1 MERAYSIVRNEV
13 VFLVISI
20 LFITTVH
27 CDAFATVT
35 RFSTQSSSLLLS
47 GEEEPD
53 LFDYFDPLLS
63 PHSYPN
69 GISPDKKPDAQQM
82 KDKNEIKYDD
92 LILSTREKKDTIAT
106 AVAPDTEFFDPL
118 LSPHMYPNGTPE
130 KVIGDDK
137 PNTKSEI
144 LSTAENATVDDN
156 EESIDLTTDFISLID
171 LATVTSSDQAVKDT
185 IDTAVAPDT
194 EFFDPLLSPHM
205 YPNGTPEKVI
215 GDDKPNTKS
224 EILSTAENATVD
236 DNEESIDLTT
246 DFISL
251 IDLATATSSDQSVNE
266 KEGIKDD
273 ETKNL
278 DLIQQFRRMTP
289 TISPH
294 DYPSGT
300 PENFREDKKE
310 KKKKQRVVGVLLID
324 HGSRNKASNDR
335 LEEMARLYQG
345 FSTKSNKNNDDD
357 IVLVE
362 AAHMEIASPSIPDG
376 LISLI
381 DQGVDEIVC
390 HPYFLS
396 AKGRHVSED
405 IPEILDDAISSLNI
419 TLPIVTTEPV
429 GSSTDIMLGAI
440 ESLVKTNLKVLRRSE
455 SNEANQEQ
463 SKRIGF

>member
-1 MERAYSIVRNEV
+1 
-13 VFLVISI
+13 
-20 LFITTVH
+20 
-27 CDAFATVT
+27 
-35 RFSTQSSSLLLS
+35 
-47 GEEEPD
+47 
-53 LFDYFDPLLS
+53 
-63 PHSYPN
+63 
-69 GISPDKKPDAQQM
+69 
-82 KDKNEIKYDD
+82 
-92 LILSTREKKDTIAT
+92 
-106 AVAPDTEFFDPL
+106 
-118 LSPHMYPNGTPE
+118 MYPNGTPE
-130 KVIGDDK
+130 KVIGDDNS
-137 PNTKSEI
+137 NTKSEI
-144 LSTAENATVDDN
+144 LSTAVNAVSIPLEESEATTMNDN

-185 IDTAVAPDT
+185 IDNAVAPDT

-215 GDDKPNTKS
+215 GDDNSNTKS
-224 EILSTAENATVD
+224 EILSTAVNAVSIPLEESEATTMN